1 MAEAEELIQLL
12 TNKTGMAAM
21 LAPSFP
27 IVFDYP
33 AIVGKLKRLG
43 FSYVVEVAVGAK
55 KTNEGVVAYLQKNP
69 QARLITS
76 PCASFVQ
83 AARKKYPYIQ
93 KYLVSQIDSPMGATA
108 RIVRG
113 KYPGSRPVFIGPC
126 LAKKI
131 EAKQNYPNLDILVLT
146 FKEMNQVFDHFKIEE
161 NEQDHQADFD
171 LKEQETR
178 LYPISGGLTE
188 SSKIKNLLADDRI
201 EVISGWQKCL
211 EALRRFEENKNLR
224 LLDILFCDG
233 GCINGPGIA
242 SGLSLEERRKKV
254 IAFWKKKE

>member
-1 MAEAEELIQLL
+1 MAEVEELIQLI
-12 TNKTGMAAM
+12 TNKARMAAM

-27 IVFDYP
+27 IVFNSP
-33 AIVGKLKRLG
+33 AIVSKLKRLG

-55 KTNEGVVAYLQKNP
+55 KTNQGVVAYLQKNP

-83 AARKKYPYIQ
+83 AVRKKYPHIQ
-93 KYLVSQIDSPMGATA
+93 KYLAPQIDSPMGATA
-108 RIVRG
+108 RIVRE
-113 KYPGSRPVFIGPC
+113 KYPGCRPVFIGPC
-126 LAKKI
+126 LVKKM
-131 EAKQNYPNLDILVLT
+131 EAKQDYPNLDILVLT
-146 FKEMNQVFDHFKIEE
+146 FKEINQVFDHYKIGED
-161 NEQDHQADFD
+161 EQDRQADFD

-188 SSKIKNLLADDRI
+188 SSKVKDLLADDRI

-211 EALRRFEENKNLR
+211 EALQRFEENKNLR

-233 GCINGPGIA
+233 GCINGPGIE
-242 SGLSLEERRKKV
+242 SSLNLADRRKRV
-254 IAFWKKKE
+254 VDFWEK